1 VADLLRDMQRRG
13 FIQDAGA
20 AAASILDF
28 DDGKGAR
35 YHAFPLQDLAGRPRS
50 LPGVAREGPMYD
62 FRALESKW
70 QQRWAETGLHT
81 TSAQPKKKYYVLE
94 MFAYP
99 SGDIHM
105 GHFRNYSIGDVVAR
119 FKMMQGFD
127 VLHPFGWDAFG
138 QPAEGA
144 AIKHKIQPRAWTLKN
159 IETGDAT
166 LKRMAISYDWD
177 REFRTC
183 DPEYYKWTQWIFLQ
197 MHKAGLAYRGSSWVN
212 WCDVDQWALTNEQS
226 EGGICWRCKNPIRM
240 KELTGCWFFRTSQYA
255 ERLLKD
261 IDKLGGWPET
271 VRTIQRNWIGRSEGA
286 EIEFKVDGGEP
297 IRVFTTRPDT
307 IYGVTFMAVS
317 PESPLARTLPTD
329 PARRKAVDEYIQKA
343 LVRDEAQREKE
354 KDGVFTGRLAINPF
368 SGEKVQL
375 WVADYVLGGYGTGV
389 VMGVPAHDQRDFQ
402 FAKKYGIPMK
412 VVINPQLDAATMTEA
427 FVDDGAMCNSGP
439 FDGTPNQEGIQ
450 KVAAYAKEKGIGGPK
465 VTYKLRDWLISR
477 QRYWGC
483 PIPII
488 HCATCGA
495 VPVPEK
501 DLPVMLPVE
510 IENVIPKGRSPLAD
524 SPAFMKTTCPTCGG
538 AAERDPDTMDTF
550 IDSSWYHF
558 RYVDP
563 RNDREIWARNEIAKW
578 APVDLYIGG
587 VEHARGHCLYF
598 RFVTKFAQ
606 DQGWCPVDEPAIRL
620 FNHGMVCDETGRPM
634 SKSLGNV
641 VAPGDIFDKYGV
653 DVARLAMFF
662 FAPSEDEIKWSE
674 KGLIGAQRFVYRV
687 WETVSKNPQGTL
699 RDPSKLS
706 APYKEMRLK
715 IHAALQKATASFDG
729 DLHFNTVIAA
739 LYEALNAHDAAKPP
753 ANDDEKG
760 ALREFV
766 TILAKILAPLAPFLG
781 EEFHEMLSFDS
792 AASGGSA
799 QDRGGWRSVF
809 RSGWPA
815 FDPAALKT
823 DSIEVPVQVNGK
835 LRGTVTLP
843 AGTPDAAVQAAAL
856 AHEAVVKALEGKPP
870 KKVIVVKG
878 KLVNVVV

>member
-1 VADLLRDMQRRG
+1 MAD
-13 FIQDAGA
+13 
-20 AAASILDF
+20 
-28 DDGKGAR
+28 
-35 YHAFPLQDLAGRPRS
+35 
-50 LPGVAREGPMYD
+50 YD
-62 FRALESKW
+62 FRALEAKW
-70 QQRWAETGLHT
+70 QKRWAETGLYKT
-81 TSAQPKKKYYVLE
+81 PANPKKKFYVLE

-105 GHFRNYSIGDVVAR
+105 GHFRNYSVGDVPAR
-119 FKMMQGFD
+119 FKMMQGYD

-144 AIKHKIQPRAWTLKN
+144 AIKRKVQPREWTLDN
-159 IETGDAT
+159 IDTGDTT

-197 MHKAGLAYRGSSWVN
+197 MHNAGLAYRGSSWVN
-212 WCDVDQWALTNEQS
+212 WCPTDQWALTNEQS
-226 EGGICWRCKNPIRM
+226 EGGVCWRCSTPIVM
-240 KELTGCWFFRTSQYA
+240 KELTGCWFFRQSQYA

-261 IDKLGGWPET
+261 IDKLTGWPET

-286 EIEFKVDGGEP
+286 EIEFKVDGADPASPSEGHPDELERLRRAGP

-329 PARRKAVDEYIQKA
+329 PARKAAVGEYIQKA

-354 KDGVFTGRLAINPF
+354 KDGVFTGRHAINPF

-412 VVINPQLDAATMTEA
+412 VVIHPKLDVATMTEA
-427 FVDDGAMCNSGP
+427 FVDDGPMCNSGP
-439 FDGTPNQEGIQ
+439 FDGTPNQEGITR
-450 KVAAYAKEKGIGGPK
+450 VAEDAKRRGIGGPK

-488 HCATCGA
+488 HCAKCGV

-501 DLPVMLPVE
+501 DLPVLLPPE
-510 IENVIPKGRSPLAD
+510 IDNVVPKGRSPLAD
-524 SPAFMKTTCPTCGG
+524 SPAFMKTTCPTCAGP
-538 AAERDPDTMDTF
+538 AERDPDTMDTF

-563 RNDREIWARNEIAKW
+563 KNDREIWAKDEIAKW

-598 RFVTKFAQ
+598 RFITKFAY
-606 DQGWCPVDEPAIRL
+606 DQGWCPVDEPALRL
-620 FNHGMVCDETGRPM
+620 FNHGMVADEHGDIM
-634 SKSLGNV
+634 SKRKGNV
-641 VAPGDIFDKYGV
+641 VSPTDIFDKYGV

-687 WETVSKNPQGTL
+687 WELMAKWTTL
-699 RDPSKLS
+699 AGAIRDASKLS

-715 IHAALQKATASFDG
+715 IHTALQKATSSFDG

-739 LYEALNAHDAAKPP
+739 LYEALNAFDAAVKPGP
-753 ANDDEKG
+753 NQDEAG
-760 ALREFV
+760 AIREFV
-766 TILAKILAPLAPFLG
+766 EILAKILAPLAPFLG
-781 EEFHEMLSFDS
+781 EEFHEMLE
-792 AASGGSA
+792 GTG
-799 QDRGGWRSVF
+799 SVF

-815 FDPAALKT
+815 FDPSALKT

-835 LRGTVTLP
+835 LRGTVTMP
-843 AGTPDAAVQAAAL
+843 TGSSDDAVKAAAL
-856 AHEAVVKALEGKPP
+856 AHEAIVRVLEGRAP